1 MNNGTIVPSSDLHG
15 IIDKFNSLSVVDRD
29 EESRVERERQ
39 NREMEKLQAALERA
53 QMARE
58 EAETEARKLREKM
71 LSLQDERTAER
82 STLRERA
89 SDFEVGAPK
98 IHTTSPLVESRVLT

>member
-1 MNNGTIVPSSDLHG
+1 MPAPDLVHG

-29 EESRVERERQ
+29 EESRAERER
-39 NREMEKLQAALERA
+39 NSREMEKLRAALERA

-71 LSLQDERTAER
+71 LGLQDERTAER
-82 STLRERA
+82 TSLREKA
-89 SDFEVGAPK
+89 GEFEVCDDHSLLIAK
-98 IHTTSPLVESRVLT
+98 MVVFLEERKC